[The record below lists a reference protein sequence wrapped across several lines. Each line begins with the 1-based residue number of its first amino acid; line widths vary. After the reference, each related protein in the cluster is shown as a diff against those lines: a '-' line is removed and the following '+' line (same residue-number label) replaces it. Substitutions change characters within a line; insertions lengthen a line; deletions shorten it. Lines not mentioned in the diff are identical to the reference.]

1 MALTKATYSMING
14 APVNVLDYGADNTGI
29 TDSAAAFNAAFAAST
44 TVYVPRGTYLVNSS
58 INVPSAGTLFGEN
71 KTNTVIRAGTLAQN
85 VISLPQS
92 NYNVRIRR
100 LGIDCNS
107 LASQGIVSLSTTFG
121 EAAHLLIE
129 DVEINNSIGKNINLK
144 FMAYA
149 VLRDVYSS
157 NIAANGIATGLFL
170 ENCANCEIHGGLY
183 YNNRQASAV
192 LFKTTTTLFLGA
204 RFYND
209 AAVVSPTLMEL
220 DSSFNNSIVDC
231 TFEPQGAANVVTN
244 ISLVGTT
251 GVYNCTD
258 NNFINCKFIG
268 LTNTCTNVIAVG
280 TANAAYKTKIQ
291 NCTFIKPTS
300 TSSILLTNQADTLI
314 ENCADLINY
323 DTPTYA
329 NVSVTNNSGNAYSI
343 KTAINGANSVNPLTT
358 NTGTVGNASLKW
370 SSVAATSFLVGTSSV
385 TFTSDTGSP
394 EGALTAI
401 VGSLYTRTNGG
412 SGTTLYIKESGTG
425 NTGWVAK

>member
-1 MALTKATYSMING
+1 MALTKATYSMIDG
-14 APVNVLDYGADNTGI
+14 APVNVLDYGADDTGL
-29 TDSAAAFNAAFAAST
+29 TDSAAAFNLAFAAST
-44 TVYVPRGTYLVNSS
+44 TVYVPRGTYLVNSQ
-58 INVPSAGTLFGEN
+58 INVPSSGTLFGEN
-71 KTNTVIRAGTLAQN
+71 KTNTVIKAGTLAQN

-107 LASQGIVSLSTTFG
+107 LASQGIVSISTTFG

-129 DVEINNSIGKNINLK
+129 DVEINNSVGKNINLI
-144 FMAYA
+144 FMTYA

-157 NIAANGIATGLFL
+157 NISANGFGYGLYL
-170 ENCANCEIHGGLY
+170 QNCNNCEIHGGLY
-183 YNNRQASAV
+183 YNNRLASAV
-192 LFKTTTTLFLGA
+192 LLRSSTTLFLGA

-209 AAVVSPTLMEL
+209 ASVVSPLLMEL
-220 DSSFNNSIVDC
+220 DSSFNNSIVNC

-244 ISLVGTT
+244 ISLTGST

-258 NNFINCKFIG
+258 NNFINCMFVG

-300 TSSILLTNQADTLI
+300 TSSILLTNQNDTLI
-314 ENCADLINY
+314 ENCADLVNY

-329 NVSVTNNSGNAYSI
+329 NVSVTNNSGNGFAI
-343 KTAINGANSVNPLTT
+343 KTAINGANGLFPLTN
-358 NTGTVGNASLKW
+358 NTSTVGNSSLKW

-394 EGALTAI
+394 EGVLTAI

-412 SGTTLYIKESGTG
+412 ANTTLYVKESGTG

>member
-1 MALTKATYSMING
+1 MALTKATYSMIDG
-14 APVNVLDYGADNTGI
+14 APVNVLDYGADDTGL
-29 TDSAAAFNAAFAAST
+29 TDSAAAFNLAFAAST
-44 TVYVPRGTYLVNSS
+44 TVYVPRGTYLVNSQ
-58 INVPSAGTLFGEN
+58 INVPSSGTLFGEN
-71 KTNTVIRAGTLAQN
+71 KTNTVIKAGTLAQN

-107 LASQGIVSLSTTFG
+107 LASQGIVSISTTFG

-129 DVEINNSIGKNINLK
+129 DVEINNSVGKNINLI
-144 FMAYA
+144 FMTYA

-157 NIAANGIATGLFL
+157 NISANGFGYGLYL
-170 ENCANCEIHGGLY
+170 QNCNNCEIHGGLY
-183 YNNRQASAV
+183 YNNRLASAV
-192 LFKTTTTLFLGA
+192 LLRSSTTLFLGA

-209 AAVVSPTLMEL
+209 SLVVSPLLMEL
-220 DSSFNNSIVDC
+220 DSSFNNSIVNC

-244 ISLVGTT
+244 ISLTGST

-258 NNFINCKFIG
+258 NNFINCMFVG

-300 TSSILLTNQADTLI
+300 TSSILLTNQNDTLI
-314 ENCADLINY
+314 ENCADLVNY

-329 NVSVTNNSGNAYSI
+329 NVSVTNNSGNGFAI
-343 KTAINGANSVNPLTT
+343 KTAINGANGLFPLTN
-358 NTGTVGNASLKW
+358 NTSTVGNSSLKW

-394 EGALTAI
+394 EGVLTAI

-412 SGTTLYIKESGTG
+412 ANTTLYVKESGTG

>member
-1 MALTKATYSMING
+1 
-14 APVNVLDYGADNTGI
+14 
-29 TDSAAAFNAAFAAST
+29 
-44 TVYVPRGTYLVNSS
+44 
-58 INVPSAGTLFGEN
+58 VPSSGTLFGEN
-71 KTNTVIRAGTLAQN
+71 KTNTVIKAGTLAQN

-107 LASQGIVSLSTTFG
+107 LASQGIVSISTTFG

-129 DVEINNSIGKNINLK
+129 DVEINNSVGKNINLI
-144 FMAYA
+144 FMTYA

-157 NIAANGIATGLFL
+157 NISANGFGYGLYL
-170 ENCANCEIHGGLY
+170 QNCNNCEIHGGLY
-183 YNNRQASAV
+183 YNNRLASAV
-192 LFKTTTTLFLGA
+192 LLRSSTTLFLGA

-209 AAVVSPTLMEL
+209 ASVVSPLLMEL
-220 DSSFNNSIVDC
+220 DSSFNNSIVNC

-244 ISLVGTT
+244 ISLTGST

-258 NNFINCKFIG
+258 NNFINCMFVG

-300 TSSILLTNQADTLI
+300 TSSILLTNQNDTLI
-314 ENCADLINY
+314 ENCADLVNY

-329 NVSVTNNSGNAYSI
+329 NVSVTNNSGNGFAI
-343 KTAINGANSVNPLTT
+343 KTAINGANGLFPLTN
-358 NTGTVGNASLKW
+358 NTSTVGNSSLKW

-394 EGALTAI
+394 EGVLTAI

-412 SGTTLYIKESGTG
+412 ANTTLYVKESGTG